1 MNTTPTDAMRAEAE
15 RYRKW
20 KADGHKGGT
29 EVAARRAT
37 QILSGQPLSP
47 DTIRTMSAW
56 FARHEVDKQ
65 GQGFSPGEDGYP
77 SPGRVAWAA
86 WGGDPG
92 KSWSDNLVS
101 QMDQTDRSINT
112 EPMERELTPDM
123 SAGQAALYEAYEE
136 VSEDLGAFDQSS
148 GEHGSHYMEQNP
160 FAEKGIKCSNCA
172 FYAGPR
178 ACEIVSGDI
187 APEGICKFWIIPE
200 RLLSE
205 APEQDEG
212 RPYPKEHA
220 ARLRDPDAYYH
231 FRRRNNAAGKGVD
244 FIFGIKDGQSGA
256 DLQAIRFRLSQ
267 FSAAEAKQWLKEHDY
282 TAIQFEPATEGREL
296 DRAEPGDLSTGDFVS
311 WDSSGGMAR
320 GRIEHIMRDGVLG
333 VPDSEFSINASAEDP
348 AALIRIY
355 REGSDG
361 WNATE
366 TLVGHKFS
374 TLSKIPPLRSL
385 DGLSPVERALAEKHT
400 RTEATSFSAVEERTF
415 EFPFS
420 SEYPVARYFGN
431 EVLSHETTAADLS
444 RLNDGAPLLFNHN
457 PDKVVGVVERAW
469 INPKDKRGYAKV
481 RFSRNPFAKEVLADV
496 QDGILRGISFGYA
509 IDRME
514 ERSGDFVAT
523 NWSPHEISVVSI
535 PADPTIGI
543 GRSLLSETSVQP
555 KIVQGSEPII
565 ESEAPVAPTEV
576 DTQRDYCPA
585 AETASTPVPVMET
598 TPDLEVIRSKA
609 VEAERT
615 RIAAINALGEKHQ
628 MQDLARELIDGG
640 RTLDEARAAV
650 LDKLVSTSMEQPI
663 RSADLTTNDVGLS
676 DKETKRFSFV
686 RALNYLANPT
696 DAAARRDA
704 EFEIEV
710 GRAAAKKYE
719 RSSNGIVVPNE
730 VLRRDLTA
738 GIPSAGGNLVADE
751 LLSGSFIDLLRNRLA
766 LAGAGVTMLTG
777 LQGNISIP
785 RQSSASTAYWVGEN
799 VAPPESQ
806 QAVDQVNMTPK
817 TVGAYVDYSRR
828 LLLQSSIDVEG
839 MVRNDLTRVIALELD
854 RAGIYGTGSSNQP
867 LGLVNTTGIGSQ
879 TISTYGTFDEYI
891 GMETDVATANADAGS
906 LRYIINAAA
915 RGALKSTAKS
925 ASAVAAGFVFEN
937 NEINGYPAIVS
948 NQLQSNDAL
957 FGDFSM
963 MVMGMWSGLDLTVDP
978 YAGAT
983 AGTVRIIA
991 LQDVD
996 FAVKQPGAFCYGT

>member
-1 MNTTPTDAMRAEAE
+1 MRTEAQ
-15 RYRKW
+15 RYRDW
-20 KADGHKGGT
+20 KSEGHKGGT
-29 EVAARRAT
+29 EVAATRAS
-37 QILSGQPLSP
+37 QILSGNALSQ
-47 DTIRTMSAW
+47 DTVRTMSAW
-56 FARHEVDKQ
+56 FARHEVDKKA
-65 GQGFSPGEDGYP
+65 QGFRPGEDGYP

-101 QMDQTDRSINT
+101 QMDQTDRSTDT
-112 EPMERELTPDM
+112 EPMERELTADM

-136 VSEDLGAFDQSS
+136 VVDELGPFDQTS
-148 GEHGSHYMEQNP
+148 GEHGAHYMEANP
-160 FAEKGIKCSNCA
+160 FADKGMKCANCA
-172 FYAGPR
+172 FYAGAR

-187 APEGICKFWIIPE
+187 NPEAVCKFWIIPE
-200 RLLSE
+200 RLIDE
-205 APEQDEG
+205 APAMEEG

-220 ARLRDPDAYYH
+220 ARLRDPSAYDQ

-244 FIFGIKDGQSGA
+244 FIFGIKNGQSGA
-256 DLQAIRFRLSQ
+256 DLQAIRFRLSEFTVAQ
-267 FSAAEAKQWLKEHDY
+267 AKTWLKDHDY
-282 TAIQFEPATEGREL
+282 KPIQFEAATGDREAE
-296 DRAEPGDLSTGDFVS
+296 RAKPSDLGEGDFVS
-311 WDSSGGMAR
+311 WNSSGGTAR
-320 GRIEHIMRDGVLG
+320 GRIEHIMREGTLG
-333 VPDSEFSINASAEDP
+333 IPDSTFSIDASAEDP

-355 REGSDG
+355 SESTDG
-361 WNATE
+361 WDATE

-374 TLSKIPPLRSL
+374 TLRKIEPLRMFANCTTKRYL
-385 DGLSPVERALAEKHT
+385 VEKHT
-400 RTEATSFSAVEERTF
+400 RTEATTFNVVEDRTF

-431 EVLSHETTAADLS
+431 EVLSHDGAAADLS

-469 INPKDKRGYAKV
+469 IDGKDKRGYAKV

-496 QDGILRGISFGYA
+496 QDGILRGVSFGYA
-509 IDRME
+509 IDKME
-514 ERSGDFVAT
+514 ERAGDFVAT
-523 NWSPHEISVVSI
+523 KWSPHEISLVSI

-555 KIVQGSEPII
+555 EIVQGSEPII

-576 DTQRDYCPA
+576 DTQRDQCPA
-585 AETASTPVPVMET
+585 AETASTPVPVMEN

-609 VEAERT
+609 AEAERT

-640 RTLDEARAAV
+640 RSLDEARAAV
-650 LDKLVSTSMEQPI
+650 LDKLGSTPMDQQI
-663 RSADLTTNDVGLS
+663 RSTDTTTNDVGLS
-676 DKETKRFSFV
+676 DQETKRFSFV
-686 RALNYLANPT
+686 RALNFLANPG
-696 DAAARRDA
+696 DASARRAA

-710 GRAAAKKYE
+710 GRAAANKYE

-738 GIPSAGGNLVADE
+738 GLPSAGGNLVADE
-751 LLSGSFIDLLRNRLA
+751 LLAGSFIDLLRNRLA

-799 VAPPESQ
+799 VAPTESQ

-879 TISTYGTFDEYI
+879 TITTYGTFDEYI

-925 ASAVAAGFVFEN
+925 SSAVAAGFVFEN
-937 NEINGYPAIVS
+937 KEINGYPAIVS
-948 NQLQSNDAL
+948 NQLQNNDAL

-963 MVMGMWSGLDLTVDP
+963 MIMGMWSGLDLTVDP